1 MAMILEVIATSL
13 EDAIAA
19 ERGGADR
26 LELCAALSE
35 DGLTPSLGLV
45 EAVVQGVG
53 IPVNV
58 IVRPHNRG
66 FHYDESD
73 LAVMLADIRH
83 IKRAGAAG
91 IVIGALTVDQKV
103 DTEAV
108 ARLLHEAKDMDVT
121 FHRAFDAVDNQENAL
136 EIIAEFPQI
145 RRILTSGGPAPAPQS
160 VEQLKRLVGQ
170 SKKMTVQILAGYGMT
185 LESLSSLIATTGVK
199 EVHFG
204 SGIRVNR
211 SFMQPINPELI
222 EEVKSVMNN
231 WTELKG

>member
-1 MAMILEVIATSL
+1 MILEVIATSL

-45 EAVVQGVG
+45 EAVVEGVG

-83 IKRAGAAG
+83 IKHTGAAG
-91 IVIGALTVDQKV
+91 IVIGALTKEKKV
-103 DTEAV
+103 DTKAV
-108 ARLLHEAKDMDVT
+108 ARLLHEAEDMDVT
-121 FHRAFDAVDNQENAL
+121 FHRAFDVVDNQEKAL
-136 EIIAEFPQI
+136 EIIAGFPQI
-145 RRILTSGGPAPAPQS
+145 RRILTSGGQAPAPQS
-160 VEQLKRLVGQ
+160 AEQLKKLVGQ
-170 SKKMTVQILAGYGMT
+170 SKNMAVQIMAGYGMT
-185 LESLSSLIATTGVK
+185 LESLSTLIATTGVE

-204 SGIRVNR
+204 SGVRVNQ
-211 SFMQPINPELI
+211 SFMQPIYPELI
-222 EEVKSVMNN
+222 AEVKRELNN
-231 WTELKG
+231 WMELKG